1 MTGFGVAGVD
11 SVYTVAGAG
20 FWSAGAGVGAGEA
33 GVGAACSVIAGV
45 VGGIIGY
52 KAISNSLAF
61 N

>member
-1 MTGFGVAGVD
+1 MAGFGVAGVD

-33 GVGAACSVIAGV
+33 GVGATCVIAGV